1 MANRT
6 IGEPRQ
12 GSVAWSQDARS
23 SLASSGTA
31 SVGFDTNAGKT
42 LKMGDDLSHLYE
54 SRLAFVDSDKVAF
67 ECDWGFKGGGPR
79 DTFKMCYTTFPESD
93 PLGAFTLGY

>member
-1 MANRT
+1 
-6 IGEPRQ
+6 
-12 GSVAWSQDARS
+12 
-23 SLASSGTA
+23 
-31 SVGFDTNAGKT
+31 
-42 LKMGDDLSHLYE
+42 MGDDLSHLYE